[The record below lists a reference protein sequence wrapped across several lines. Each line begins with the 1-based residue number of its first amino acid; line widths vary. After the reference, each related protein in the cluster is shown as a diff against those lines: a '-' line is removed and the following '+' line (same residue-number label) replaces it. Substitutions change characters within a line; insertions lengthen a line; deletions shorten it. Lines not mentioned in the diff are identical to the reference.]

1 MLKVHNYDIIIVGG
15 GISGLYSAYKIQKTS
30 PQAKILV
37 LERYKKKWFGGR
49 LGNFDFHGV
58 SVVNGAGVGRKEKDT
73 LLISLLNELDVP
85 FHEFQKGQQF
95 ASTIHPKCNVKKT
108 FLFLRKEYNKD
119 KERKHITFKNFA
131 LPLLG
136 KEAYENFLICS
147 AYTDYENEDA
157 YDTLYDYGFED
168 NYEDWVALSI
178 PWKELI
184 NTLSHK
190 IGLENI
196 KISSEVVNIEKTGD
210 YCGFLVHTK
219 KGTTYSCNK
228 VIIATTIDSVLKLV
242 PGASLKNSIY
252 QQIRG
257 QPFLRLYAKFSK
269 SSIPVMKHY
278 VPINTVVPGPLH
290 RIIPYGENQGIY
302 MIAYTDNEGA
312 TVLKDKLENTPENRD
327 FFCRLLEVSLGIPE
341 NTIKITSLLD
351 FYWPI
356 GTHYYIPLKGNF
368 KNRSEFIREAQ
379 HPTPG
384 MLIVGEM
391 ISKNQGWTQGALES
405 VEKVVTPKWITTHC

>member
-15 GISGLYSAYKIQKTS
+15 GIAGLYSAYKIQKTS
-30 PQAKILV
+30 PQTKILV
-37 LERYKKKWFGGR
+37 LEKYQKKWLGGR
-49 LGNFDFHGV
+49 IGNVDFYGTKVV
-58 SVVNGAGVGRKEKDT
+58 SGAGIGRKEKDK
-73 LLISLLNELDVP
+73 LLIELLNELDVP
-85 FHEFQKGQQF
+85 FHEFKKGHQF
-95 ASTIHPKCNVKKT
+95 SSTIHPPCNVKKT
-108 FLFLRKEYNKD
+108 FLFLRREYNND

-136 KEAYENFLICS
+136 KDAYENFIICS

-157 YDTLYDYGFED
+157 HDTLYNYGFED

-178 PWKELI
+178 PWKELT
-184 NTLSHK
+184 NTLVHK

-196 KISSEVVNIEKTGD
+196 KISSDVVNIEKTGD

-228 VIIATTIDSVLKLV
+228 VVLATTIESVLKLI
-242 PGASLKNSIY
+242 PGASNKNSIY

-257 QPFLRLYAKFSK
+257 QPFLRVYAKFSK
-269 SSIPVMKHY
+269 SSIPLMKRY
-278 VPINTVVPGPLH
+278 VSTNTIVPGPLH
-290 RIIPYGENQGIY
+290 RIIPFEPDTGIY

-312 TVLKDKLENTPENRD
+312 LELKPHLENTPLNREI
-327 FFCRLLEVSLGIPE
+327 FCRLLEVSLDIPD
-341 NTIKITSLLD
+341 NALKITSLLD
-351 FYWPI
+351 FYWSV
-356 GTHYYIPLKGNF
+356 GTHYYTPLKGNF
-368 KNRSEFIREAQ
+368 KNRAEFIREAQ

-391 ISKNQGWTQGALES
+391 IALNQGWVEGALDS
-405 VEKVVTPKWITTHC
+405 VNKVVTPKWITTHC